1 MLDGLMG
8 AIGGMGSKMLDSI
21 LKSVEGAV
29 VGLTSL
35 FGLLDLFGKGA
46 DQTIETIIQLPA
58 APTENPT
65 QTPTP

>member
-1 MLDGLMG
+1 MD
-8 AIGGMGSKMLDSI
+8 
-21 LKSVEGAV
+21 
-29 VGLTSL
+29 L